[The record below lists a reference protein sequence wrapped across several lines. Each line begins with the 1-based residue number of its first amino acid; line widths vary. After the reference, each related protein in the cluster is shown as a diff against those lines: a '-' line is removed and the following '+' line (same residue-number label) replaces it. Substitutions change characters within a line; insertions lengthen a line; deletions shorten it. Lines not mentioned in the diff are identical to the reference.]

1 MDGALIVILA
11 LAWALVIL
19 PGALRSRRSSPIGS
33 VGTFERAMDV
43 LARRDNPRAGDGRV
57 IYVPREADRLT
68 GDRIRR
74 RNAVI
79 HRRRRMFL
87 RLVAATGLA
96 LPVSA
101 LFGGRAWLLF
111 LASAVALVV
120 YVGLLRRWK
129 VLSEEAA
136 DVVRRLPDVERAREV
151 AAEPRIV
158 TDEQLVAVGAERP
171 YGGLQVAT
179 RPDDPWEPNTM
190 VRIRRWDA

>member
-1 MDGALIVILA
+1 
-11 LAWALVIL
+11 
-19 PGALRSRRSSPIGS
+19 
-33 VGTFERAMDV
+33 MDV
-43 LARRDNPRAGDGRV
+43 LARRDNPRTGDGRV

-68 GDRIRR
+68 GDRTRR

-79 HRRRRMFL
+79 YRRRRTFL

-101 LFGGRAWLLF
+101 LFGGRAWLVF

-151 AAEPRIV
+151 ASEPRIV
-158 TDEQLVAVGAERP
+158 TEEQLVAVGAERP